1 MKPAEFEQFLKFAE
15 DRLSGKPDSE
25 KIQAFIVWC
34 KKSNIEELILRL
46 SSEDRGGLG
55 RNSLLDFTTMRM
67 IVSKK
72 SFARKFIDVGYIAG
86 MAPFPYMV
94 LSKNVKL
101 SNIRKQSEIN
111 VEGILKN
118 DSSNYFIWYSNM
130 QEFLL
135 RKGTETTVRNMVGI
149 TIMKNFLT
157 VKTSSRTYNFTLPV
171 NKNGKFEQIHHWL
184 SVVLPVKVKEVSKL
198 E

>member
-198 E
+198 D